1 MAYISVPSEGKGFNI
16 CLKPEVADRLELVGV
31 RYTIF
36 YKEGTEISRVVFLEA
51 DSKCIPWKWRVDPY
65 SGIDT
70 MPEPLRTRFLRD
82 EALFRKEVKESHYNR
97 GRTKLVRKGAI
108 R

>member
-16 CLKPEVADRLELVGV
+16 CLKPEVADRLELVGA

-51 DSKCIPWKWRVDPY
+51 DSKCLPWKWRVDPY